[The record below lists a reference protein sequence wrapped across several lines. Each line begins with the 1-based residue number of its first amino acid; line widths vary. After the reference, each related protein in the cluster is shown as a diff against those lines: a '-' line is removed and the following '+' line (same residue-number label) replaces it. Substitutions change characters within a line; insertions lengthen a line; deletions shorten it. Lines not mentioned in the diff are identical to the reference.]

1 MYLFGSVPKAAERA
15 RLFNRQTINSTTM
28 KSKRIALI
36 LLALLFAAHSSLI
49 AQEKKMTRKEKEA
62 AWRAARLKKRAQEK
76 REEMHNDS
84 IAFMQAINAVKN
96 GSWALEASNITFDNG
111 VTRFVTES
119 TNFVSVNDGQGTV
132 QTAFNNSNI
141 NSPNGLGGITLEGRV
156 SGEDMRTD
164 KEGNIYLSYNI
175 LSADISAT
183 VSVVITAYTNQ
194 ATATVSPNFSSRQ
207 MTMNG
212 YIYPY
217 ATAGII
223 EGSSGYY

>member
-62 AWRAARLKKRAQEK
+62 AWRAARLKKRAQEE

-84 IAFMQAINAVKN
+84 IAFMQAINAVRN
-96 GSWALEASNITFDNG
+96 GSWALEASNVTFDNG

-156 SGEDMRTD
+156 SGVDLRSD
-164 KEGNIYLSYNI
+164 
-175 LSADISAT
+175 
-183 VSVVITAYTNQ
+183 
-194 ATATVSPNFSSRQ
+194 
-207 MTMNG
+207 
-212 YIYPY
+212 
-217 ATAGII
+217 
-223 EGSSGYY
+223 

>member
-1 MYLFGSVPKAAERA
+1 
-15 RLFNRQTINSTTM
+15 M
-28 KSKRIALI
+28 KSKRITLI
-36 LLALLFAAHSSLI
+36 LLALLFAAQSSLI
-49 AQEKKMTRKEKEA
+49 AQEEKKMTRKEKEA
-62 AWRAARLKKRAQEK
+62 AWRAARLKKRAQEE

-96 GSWALEASNITFDNG
+96 GSWALEASNVTFDNG

-119 TNFVSVNDGQGTV
+119 TNFVSVDEGQGTV

-164 KEGNIYLSYNI
+164 KEGNVYLSYNI
-175 LSADISAT
+175 QGADISAT

-207 MTMNG
+207 MTMSG

-217 ATAGII
+217 DTAGII